1 MLIPISIRR
10 YTIVALLAILPL
22 LATASQTQN
31 QAPLSLL
38 ERSIEPGEKREF
50 PFMLEDSF
58 DAAFVNM
65 PVYAIRGRESGH
77 RLCVTAG
84 IHGDEINGSVIAQRA
99 FKKIDPDIL
108 RGTVIMLPMIN
119 SAGIR
124 NSERYMPDRRDLN
137 RNFPGNYDG
146 SIAAIV
152 ARATFDVITTHCDS
166 LIDLHTASFLR
177 TNAPQIRVTSNNPEA
192 LTLARNFGSG
202 IIIFGEGPKG
212 SLRREATDAGVP
224 AIIYE
229 AAGPHILD
237 VKATDIGVHGIMNV
251 MRHLEM
257 LPGDSPDI
265 PDHKVY
271 QHTAWERVPL
281 RSGGFFFPDIEL
293 DARVRVGQRLGH
305 LVSPLNNK
313 TTVIYAKNN
322 GIVIGMA
329 KPQVV
334 LSGYALFHLGF
345 DSQDFNPLENE
356 QTDKESTDKEHKDK
370 KLLEKE
376 SMNEQSDG

>member
-1 MLIPISIRR
+1 MLTPITIRL
-10 YTIVALLAILPL
+10 YTIVALLAILPV

-31 QAPLSLL
+31 QTPLSLL
-38 ERSIEPGEKREF
+38 ERNIEPGEKREL
-50 PFMLEDSF
+50 PFMLENSF

-65 PVYAIRGRESGH
+65 PVYAIHGRESGH
-77 RLCVTAG
+77 RLCITAG

-99 FKKIDPDIL
+99 FKKIDPTIL
-108 RGTVIMLPMIN
+108 RGTVVMLPMIN

-177 TNAPQIRVTSNNPEA
+177 TNAPQIRVTSKNPEA

-202 IIIFGEGPKG
+202 IIIFGDGPKG

-237 VKATDIGVHGIMNV
+237 VNAADIGVHGIMNV
-251 MRHLEM
+251 MRHLAM
-257 LPGDSPDI
+257 LPGDSPET

-281 RSGGFFFPDIEL
+281 RSGGFFFPDVEL
-293 DARVRVGQRLGH
+293 GAKVKVGQRLGH
-305 LVSPLNNK
+305 LVSPLDNK
-313 TTVIYAKNN
+313 TTVIHARNN

-345 DSQDFNPLENE
+345 NLRDYDSLENE
-356 QTDKESTDKEHKDK
+356 HTDKERADKE
-370 KLLEKE
+370 LLEKE
-376 SMNEQSDG
+376 SMNQQSDG

>member
-1 MLIPISIRR
+1 
-10 YTIVALLAILPL
+10 
-22 LATASQTQN
+22 
-31 QAPLSLL
+31 
-38 ERSIEPGEKREF
+38 
-50 PFMLEDSF
+50 MLEQSF
-58 DAAFVNM
+58 DAAFINM
-65 PVYAIRGRESGH
+65 PVYIAHGLERGH
-77 RLCVTAG
+77 RLCITAG

-99 FKKIDPDIL
+99 FKKIDPGIL

-152 ARATFDVITTHCDS
+152 ARATFDVITKHCDS

-177 TNAPQIRVTSNNPEA
+177 SNAPQIRVTRNNQQA

-237 VKATDIGVHGIMNV
+237 VKAADIGVHGIMNV

-257 LPGDSPDI
+257 LPGDSPEI

-281 RSGGFFFPDIEL
+281 RSGGFFFPDVEL
-293 DARVRVGQRLGH
+293 GSRVKVGQQLGH
-305 LVSPLNNK
+305 LVSPLDSK
-313 TTVIYAKNN
+313 TTVIYATHS

-345 DSQDFNPLENE
+345 DSRDNQLR
-356 QTDKESTDKEHKDK
+356 KDK
-370 KLLEKE
+370 LTEKELREKALQEKE
-376 SMNEQSDG
+376 SVNELSDG